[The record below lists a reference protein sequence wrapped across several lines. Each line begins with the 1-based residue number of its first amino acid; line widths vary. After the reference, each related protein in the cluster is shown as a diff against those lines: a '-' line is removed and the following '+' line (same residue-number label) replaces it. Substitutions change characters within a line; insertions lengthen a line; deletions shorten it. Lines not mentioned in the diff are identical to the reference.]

1 VIAVINTSRSLDA
14 FDPRF
19 GVVACGVAL
28 LALQAA
34 QWLGLASGREALAAD
49 TMLAAALLGFVLAAY
64 FREKRAGAAARRHAL
79 DLEAAG
85 TKLAHDLNN
94 ALHAVRGS
102 LEVVAHRASGDPDV
116 IKFVEMARRNSDRC
130 AELVERFVAGL
141 GSGDRQAARTV
152 RPAPAGGDAMLDLG
166 GKAAQDPEAGP

>member
-1 VIAVINTSRSLDA
+1 
-14 FDPRF
+14 
-19 GVVACGVAL
+19 
-28 LALQAA
+28 
-34 QWLGLASGREALAAD
+34 
-49 TMLAAALLGFVLAAY
+49 M
-64 FREKRAGAAARRHAL
+64 
-79 DLEAAG
+79 
-85 TKLAHDLNN
+85 
-94 ALHAVRGS
+94 RGS

-152 RPAPAGGDAMLDLG
+152 RPAPAGGEAMLDLG